1 MPIYSRAVFKEQ
13 FPDEERQTKWKG
25 WSYVRKGVYWCDR
38 AYDMGAR
45 GGKVFKV
52 DIDAWKGRGRT
63 EGVWDVALAEVA
75 EKQSEDEASS
85 DEDEGSV
92 ASAGEESGDDDEEMD
107 VDVDEAEEEDD
118 KPKRKRRTTKAT
130 PAKKAKTTVPQK
142 RKRKAAEEVKEPT
155 RRRRAP
161 HAKASPSR
169 LPPTVEVDT
178 LPTDPYER
186 ALRLLHVGATPES
199 LPCREEEF
207 VDVLSRVEEG
217 IEGGGGGCLCKLW
230 SHVLANV
237 RHRRCARH
245 RQNGNGA
252 CSRERTEAQSGG
264 WRELKILTLLTQHRN
279 SRPFPTSRSTA

>member
-25 WSYVRKGVYWCDR
+25 WSYVRKGVYWCNR

-52 DIDAWKGRGRT
+52 DIDEWKGRGRA

-75 EKQSEDEASS
+75 EKAESSDSSS
-85 DEDEGSV
+85 DEEGSM
-92 ASAGEESGDDDEEMD
+92 ASAGEESGDDE
-107 VDVDEAEEEDD
+107 DEAMEVDEEDD
-118 KPKRKRRTTKAT
+118 EEKPKRKRRTKAT
-130 PAKKAKTTVPQK
+130 PAKKAVPQK
-142 RKRKAAEEVKEPT
+142 RKRKAPEELKEPT

-161 HAKASPSR
+161 HAKASASH
-169 LPPTVEVDT
+169 LPPTVEIDT

-217 IEGGGGGCLCKLW
+217 IEGGGEGCLC
-230 SHVLANV
+230 
-237 RHRRCARH
+237 
-245 RQNGNGA
+245 
-252 CSRERTEAQSGG
+252 
-264 WRELKILTLLTQHRN
+264 ELT
-279 SRPFPTSRSTA
+279 

>member
-1 MPIYSRAVFKEQ
+1 MTTDLPLSLLTKTVPIYSRAVFKEQ

-45 GGKVFKV
+45 GGRVVKV

-63 EGVWDVALAEVA
+63 EGVWDVAAAEVA
-75 EKQSEDEASS
+75 EKEESEEDGSS
-85 DEDEGSV
+85 DDEGSV
-92 ASAGEESGDDDEEMD
+92 ASAGSDAEDDDEMD
-107 VDVDEAEEEDD
+107 VDAGAEEDDDEAE
-118 KPKRKRRTTKAT
+118 KPIRKRGR
-130 PAKKAKTTVPQK
+130 PAKGASTPRVKKTKTTVPRK
-142 RKRKAAEEVKEPT
+142 RKRAEEPKEPT

-161 HAKASPSR
+161 HAKASASH
-169 LPPTVEVDT
+169 LPPTVEIDS

-217 IEGGGGGCLCKLW
+217 IEGGGGGCLC
-230 SHVLANV
+230 
-237 RHRRCARH
+237 
-245 RQNGNGA
+245 
-252 CSRERTEAQSGG
+252 
-264 WRELKILTLLTQHRN
+264 ELYIVVCL
-279 SRPFPTSRSTA
+279 S